1 MAIPEPL
8 PGLVIS
14 YSFLWSREHEAGAR
28 EGRKDRP
35 CAIVVATMEET
46 TEETRVIVEPI
57 THHPP
62 DNPHLAVEIPT
73 KVKRHLGLDVD
84 RSWVVCSELNR
95 FTWPGYDL
103 RQVPGETGRFEY
115 GMLPRKLFETIKQ
128 RILDLDRAYR
138 SVTSR

>member
-1 MAIPEPL
+1 MAIPKPL

-14 YSFLWSREHEAGAR
+14 YSFLWSREHEAGVR

-35 CAIVVATMEET
+35 CAIVVATLDEAT
-46 TEETRVIVEPI
+46 GETRVIVAPI

-62 DNPHLAVEIPT
+62 GNPHLAVEIPPR
-73 KVKRHLGLDVD
+73 VKSHLGLDFD

-103 RQVPGETGRFEY
+103 RPVPGKIGGFVY
-115 GMLPRKLFETIKQ
+115 GMLPRKLFEKIRW
-128 RILDLDRAYR
+128 RILDLDKAYR
-138 SVTSR
+138 SVTPR